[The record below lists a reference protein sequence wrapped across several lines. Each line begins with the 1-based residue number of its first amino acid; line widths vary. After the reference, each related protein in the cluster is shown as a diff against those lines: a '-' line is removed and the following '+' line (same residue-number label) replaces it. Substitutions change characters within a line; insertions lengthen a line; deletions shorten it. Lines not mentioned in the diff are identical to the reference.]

1 MAAHAH
7 IYHIRSLNPDAVG
20 EVEWV
25 AARMRQTLEEV
36 LGAERGRAMY
46 TMDWLI
52 ARVRWHLDPE
62 QATAEVFLAE
72 DQAKELLGHT
82 IVRVERDEAGEAFGL
97 FSTTF
102 VVPAARRSGVATR
115 LLLAGEAW
123 MRAHQLPEAATFT
136 GDHNTKLIQL
146 YQRHGYT
153 LSAVPPE
160 MVRLSKRFG

>member
-1 MAAHAH
+1 MTHFM
-7 IYHIRSLNPDAVG
+7 IRPLNRDRPL
-20 EVEWV
+20 EIELV

-36 LGAERGRAMY
+36 LGVERGREMY

-52 ARVRWHLDPE
+52 ARVRWHLDPS

-72 DQAKELLGHT
+72 DQAGEVLGHT
-82 IVRVERDEAGEAFGL
+82 IVRVERDETGRAFGL

-102 VVPAARRSGVATR
+102 VVPSARRGGVATQ

-123 MRAHQLPEAATFT
+123 MLAQKLPEAATFT

-153 LSAVPPE
+153 LQNVPPE